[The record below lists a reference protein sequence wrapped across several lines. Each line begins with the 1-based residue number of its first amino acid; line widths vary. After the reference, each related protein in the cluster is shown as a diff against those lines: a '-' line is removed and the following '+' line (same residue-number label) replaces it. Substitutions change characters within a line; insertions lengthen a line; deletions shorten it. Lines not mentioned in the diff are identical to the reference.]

1 MQVLMKRPPTEK
13 VKIVIEGKKKR
24 QFVVPKKK
32 ADGLVELL
40 KEFEYSSKD
49 YVSPEEV
56 FYDLHEKY
64 GKGGTVLQGF
74 RHRDELTQK
83 ELAKKIRIKQGDI
96 SAMENGKRP
105 IGKKMAERLSKVFKT
120 DYRVFL

>member
-1 MQVLMKRPPTEK
+1 MQVLMKKPLTDK

-24 QFVVPKKK
+24 LFILPRKK
-32 ADGLVELL
+32 ADGLAELI

-49 YVSPEEV
+49 SVSPEEV
-56 FYDLHEKY
+56 FHDLHKKY

-74 RHRDELTQK
+74 RQRDELTQK
-83 ELAKKIRIKQGDI
+83 ELAKELGIKQGDI

-105 IGKKMAERLSKVFKT
+105 IGKKMAERFSKVFKT
-120 DYRVFL
+120 DFRVFL

>member
-1 MQVLMKRPPTEK
+1 MQGLMKKPLTEK

-24 QFVVPKKK
+24 FFVVPKKK
-32 ADGLVELL
+32 AEGLVELI
-40 KEFEYSSKD
+40 KEFEYGSRDS
-49 YVSPEEV
+49 VSPKEV

-74 RHRDELTQK
+74 RYRDELTQK
-83 ELAKKIRIKQGDI
+83 ELAKKIKIKQGDI

>member
-1 MQVLMKRPPTEK
+1 MQELMKKPRTEK

-24 QFVVPKKK
+24 LFVVPKKK
-32 ADGLVELL
+32 AEGLVKLI
-40 KEFEYSSKD
+40 KEFEYGSRDS
-49 YVSPEEV
+49 VSLEEV

-64 GKGGTVLQGF
+64 GKGGSVLQGF
-74 RHRDELTQK
+74 RYRDELTQK
-83 ELAKKIRIKQGDI
+83 ELAKKIKIKQGDI

-105 IGKKMAERLSKVFKT
+105 IGKKMAERLSKFFKT

>member
-1 MQVLMKRPPTEK
+1 MQVLMKKPLTEK

-24 QFVVPKKK
+24 LFVVPKKK
-32 ADGLVELL
+32 AERLVELI
-40 KEFEYSSKD
+40 KKFEYNSKD
-49 YVSPEEV
+49 SVSPEEV

-83 ELAKKIRIKQGDI
+83 ELAKKNK
-96 SAMENGKRP
+96 N
-105 IGKKMAERLSKVFKT
+105 
-120 DYRVFL
+120 